1 MIKQCTFIPV
11 KKDLCSDIHHIKTI
25 VITYMY
31 LTHLSII
38 TLVCTCL
45 FSHTRG
51 IPKKSG
57 PSAQFRTIWH
67 FGPDPFSITKVNK
80 CQFKHSENK
89 HAFVLYF
96 FFPNLEILG
105 GSQLKK
111 NTLHLSVF

>member
-57 PSAQFRTIWH
+57 PSAQFRTI
-67 FGPDPFSITKVNK
+67 FGTLVRIRTKSGIPDLSGPTVHISKV
-80 CQFKHSENK
+80 
-89 HAFVLYF
+89 
-96 FFPNLEILG
+96 
-105 GSQLKK
+105 
-111 NTLHLSVF
+111 